1 MVERDGASYR
11 QDFPLLARASGL
23 HYLDSAATA
32 QKPAVVLE
40 AERELY
46 ETSYANPNRGA
57 YSLAARATNRY
68 HEARQQ
74 VASFFGVNDDARLIF
89 TRGTTEAINLV
100 VTAWGNAHV
109 GRGDEILVSRLEHHS
124 SFVPWQQLAVS
135 RGAAF
140 RVIELTPD
148 GRLDLDH
155 LKSLITR
162 RTKVVAVT
170 HVSNAIGTITP
181 IAEIAALAR
190 TVGALVVVDGAQSA
204 PHRPVDLDSLDIDF
218 YAFSGHKMGAPTGI
232 GGLFGRRAVLE
243 SMPPYQ
249 MGGDMIELVYDDRS
263 TWQTLPRKFEAGTP
277 NLGGAVGLA
286 AAVGYLDSIGM
297 GRVLRHEQLL
307 TELASSRLAA
317 IKGVRIYGPPASDRG
332 GIVSFAVEGIHPHDL
347 ATVLDHDNVC
357 IRAGHHCAQPL
368 MRRLEV
374 AALARAS
381 FFVYNDASD
390 VDALIKG
397 VEGAQRLFSNTPG
410 TIVEQPAV
418 HAHDA

>member
-1 MVERDGASYR
+1 MAERDGRTYR
-11 QDFPLLARASGL
+11 QDFPLLTRAAGL

-32 QKPAVVLE
+32 QKPAIVLE
-40 AERELY
+40 VERELY
-46 ETSYANPNRGA
+46 ETSYANPHRGA
-57 YSLAARATNRY
+57 YTLAARATNRY

-74 VASFFGVNDDARLIF
+74 VASFFGVKDDARLIF

-100 VTAWGNAHV
+100 ATAWGNANI

-124 SFVPWQQLAVS
+124 DFVPWQQLALS

-140 RVIELTPD
+140 RIIELTSD
-148 GRLDLDH
+148 GHLDLDH
-155 LKSLITR
+155 LRSLITR

-190 TVGALVVVDGAQSA
+190 NVGALVVVDGAQSA

-232 GGLFGRRAVLE
+232 GGLIGRRGVLE

-277 NLGGAVGLA
+277 NVGGAVGLA
-286 AAVGYLDSIGM
+286 AAVGYLHSIGM
-297 GRVLRHEQLL
+297 ERVLRHEQSL

-317 IKGVRIYGPPASDRG
+317 INGVRIYGPPPAERG

-390 VDALIKG
+390 IDALIKG
-397 VEGAQRLFSNTPG
+397 IEDAQRLFSNTRE
-410 TIVEQPAV
+410 TIEQPAAL